1 MACRVKVTVREPR
14 ASACDIMG
22 FVRNSENSTLIL
34 LRWGG
39 TAAIFGGLSYGAA
52 GYLDE
57 PGISGYL
64 RMLVSALSVA
74 TPALFLGGLMGLRP
88 RLPLGRKLR
97 LVSETGFVVGCL
109 GTVLGTIV
117 SFVGAVGS
125 EQAFWWQ
132 WSMRKWWWVPLFV
145 GLTLMGLAMLLKDKQ
160 RRLGALVITS
170 GMLGWGS
177 LLTDPAFPGVLVP
190 MRPVHVAFAA
200 LFCLGSIVWGLMLIE
215 EVP

>member
-1 MACRVKVTVREPR
+1 
-14 ASACDIMG
+14 
-22 FVRNSENSTLIL
+22 
-34 LRWGG
+34 
-39 TAAIFGGLSYGAA
+39 
-52 GYLDE
+52 
-57 PGISGYL
+57 
-64 RMLVSALSVA
+64 
-74 TPALFLGGLMGLRP
+74 
-88 RLPLGRKLR
+88 
-97 LVSETGFVVGCL
+97 VSETGFVVGCL

-125 EQAFWWQ
+125 EQALWWQ
-132 WSMRKWWWVPLFV
+132 WSMRNWWWVPLFV

-160 RRLGALVITS
+160 RCLGALVITS